1 MITYTRDQVFLLKGY
16 SLSIF
21 TFQRQYFLRFIDLMI
36 YRISLK
42 YHFPYLSFVEKG
54 LNSYLL
60 ECDENA
66 LISNIDS
73 LSVLELF
80 RYFDFIQH

>member
-1 MITYTRDQVFLLKGY
+1 MPFP
-16 SLSIF
+16 
-21 TFQRQYFLRFIDLMI
+21 
-36 YRISLK
+36 ISFFCIK
-42 YHFPYLSFVEKG
+42 KG